1 MQVKDLLRAAGR
13 GLQAAR
19 HELIPQPKPTN
30 ATRRSSGPPPGQPP
44 FRSQL
49 MNFGGPQGEEK
60 KPGEPQSRFD
70 DPMTRSGGT
79 EYRER
84 PWSNAFERIRQVCYE
99 GPYIGSIIKMRT
111 NEVGMFSHPAKNRF
125 ETGFRIEQRDPKEK
139 LTKKSIKRA
148 NELTQFIEHTGH
160 PETSALRDRFPIY
173 LSKITQDSLMF
184 SQDATERVYDRKDR
198 IAAFYAVDASTIRIA
213 QSIDLYQSPDLD
225 EEIRHVQVIDGLVTC
240 HYRHKDLIFGIR
252 NPTSDVHMNG
262 YPVSEIELAMRA
274 VSAILSAWRTNE
286 RAITKGA
293 NIRGILNIPQ
303 SMSEDQFEAFC
314 DNFQRFATGTENAH
328 ATNIMNCEMGPQYIN
343 LATAPN
349 EMQWGEWFNLCLR
362 VICSI
367 YSVAPESINFQYGNV
382 GGGPTLNQASNEYK
396 IIEAREKGLRPL
408 LTHLFGN
415 LSEGIIYPL
424 DANFHLVPAGL
435 DAMTRDQMMQYNT
448 ARVQSIYTLNEIR
461 RENDL
466 SDLPHGDMPLNGA
479 YMQICNMADQKEMM
493 AQQQQQMY
501 GGQGQDPYAD
511 PQGGG
516 DQGQVPDNL
525 DPAADAAAAPAQ
537 AQEPAVQKPAAGD
550 SGKANQGLD
559 ASAPEGGDQ
568 AKPSA
573 RQKKAPAK

>member
-1 MQVKDLLRAAGR
+1 MQMRDILRAAGR

-19 HELIPQPKPTN
+19 RELISQPMPTPQGQPSG
-30 ATRRSSGPPPGQPP
+30 AGRAAGPPPASPP

-49 MNFGGPQGEEK
+49 MNFGGAQTKDSPS
-60 KPGEPQSRFD
+60 PGEPQSRFD
-70 DPMTRSGGT
+70 DPLTRAGGT

-84 PWSNAFERIRQVCYE
+84 PWADAFERIRQVCYE

-111 NEVGMFSHPAKNRF
+111 NEVGMFAHPAKNRF
-125 ETGFRIEQRDPKEK
+125 ETGFRVELRDPKEK
-139 LTKKSIKRA
+139 ITKKSLRRA
-148 NELTQFIEHTGH
+148 RELTQFVEHTGH

-184 SQDATERVYDRKDR
+184 SQDATERVYDRQGR

-213 QSIDLYQSPDLD
+213 QHIDLYQSDNLD
-225 EEIRHVQVIDGLVTC
+225 EQVRYVQVIDGLVTC
-240 HYRHKDLIFGIR
+240 QYRHKDLIFGIR

-274 VSAILSAWRTNE
+274 ISAILSAWRTNE

-293 NIRGILNIPQ
+293 NIRGILNVPG
-303 SMSEDQFEAFC
+303 SMSDEQFEAFC

-328 ATNIMNCEMGPQYIN
+328 ATNIMNCELPPQYIN

-408 LTHLFGN
+408 LTHLFGG

-424 DANFHLVPAGL
+424 DQNFHLVPAGL
-435 DAMTRDQMMQYNT
+435 DAMTRDQLMQYN
-448 ARVQSIYTLNEIR
+448 ASRVQSIYTLNEIR

-466 SDLPHGDMPLNGA
+466 SDLPHGDSPLNGA
-479 YMQICNMADQKEMM
+479 YMQLCNMADQKAMM
-493 AQQQQQMY
+493 QQQMQQQAQQ
-501 GGQGQDPYAD
+501 GGQDPYAD
-511 PQGGG
+511 PQGGT
-516 DQGQVPDNL
+516 DQAQVPD
-525 DPAADAAAAPAQ
+525 Q
-537 AQEPAVQKPAAGD
+537 VGD
-550 SGKANQGLD
+550 D
-559 ASAPEGGDQ
+559 DEGGDAGKDGQGLEAQ
-568 AKPSA
+568 APQGKSPQDQGGGGKPDTQ
-573 RQKKAPAK
+573 RQSQAAAQ